1 MRNDVYV
8 GDSQVG
14 IIYWQVFN
22 KSHCLLHRPNLIW
35 PKSIQPPPD
44 SQLAL
49 AFYTMSF
56 FLPHPNSLFS
66 AFFFAGQDPLV
77 GEATFGWNSPA
88 VRCQNARLFFR
99 RHFAIFLRLR
109 CRYASLQ
116 CNSPNRSFK
125 VSRSNYGLSPVPA
138 WKILIQNKTVR
149 QVLGKLASQSQFR
162 GKLGS

>member
-1 MRNDVYV
+1 MTYILVTAKLGSSTGRCSTKATVY
-8 GDSQVG
+8 ST
-14 IIYWQVFN
+14 
-22 KSHCLLHRPNLIW
+22 RPNLIW

-49 AFYTMSF
+49 HFTQWAFSYRTQTHF
-56 FLPHPNSLFS
+56 FLP
-66 AFFFAGQDPLV
+66 FFVGQDPLV

-88 VRCQNARLFFR
+88 VQCQNARLFFR

-125 VSRSNYGLSPVPA
+125 VSRSNYGLSPVRA